1 MESHHKLAILPCILC
16 TIILLAEIDITALLA
31 IGVSGAV
38 EGTILPYIPFVMAI
52 LSGTIY
58 FVDVGTFSINPH
70 CAKSPPQSKNF
81 HSIH

>member
-1 MESHHKLAILPCILC
+1 MESHQKLVILPCILC

-31 IGVSGAV
+31 IGISDAV

-52 LSGTIY
+52 LSSTIY

-70 CAKSPPQSKNF
+70 CYFATRNQ
-81 HSIH
+81 